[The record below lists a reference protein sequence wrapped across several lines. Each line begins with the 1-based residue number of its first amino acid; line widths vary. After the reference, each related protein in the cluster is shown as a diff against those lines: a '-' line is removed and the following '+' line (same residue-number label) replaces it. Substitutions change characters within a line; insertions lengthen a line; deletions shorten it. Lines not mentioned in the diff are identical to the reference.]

1 MGEAEILSEKL
12 CLDGTNLS
20 CTSLDLSIGRR
31 YLKIQEDL
39 LSNGM
44 YCRMLNQRRKKKRI
58 RKIKT
63 RMERT
68 KIRKTKT
75 RRMIRKMTRRN
86 RLNGQIIHRKEFNHV
101 HHYNLHCYFSCK
113 IDTSN

>member
-1 MGEAEILSEKL
+1 
-12 CLDGTNLS
+12 
-20 CTSLDLSIGRR
+20 
-31 YLKIQEDL
+31 
-39 LSNGM
+39 
-44 YCRMLNQRRKKKRI
+44 MLNQRRKKKRIRKRTKIRIKTKKTRI

-86 RLNGQIIHRKEFNHV
+86 RLNGQIIHRKEFYHV
-101 HHYNLHCYFSCK
+101 HHLLDLHCCFSCK

>member
-1 MGEAEILSEKL
+1 M
-12 CLDGTNLS
+12 GTNLS

-58 RKIKT
+58 RKRTRIKTKKTRIRKIKT

-75 RRMIRKMTRRN
+75 RRMIRKMTRKS
-86 RLNGQIIHRKEFNHV
+86 RLKGQITHRKEFYHV
-101 HHYNLHCYFSCK
+101 HYY
-113 IDTSN
+113 